1 MNLKQIENK
10 LVCLLMRDGKKSV
23 AHKLVNISLQKA
35 SLQLEVSIAN
45 LLKTAIR
52 NIKPSV
58 DARSKKVGNSS
69 YIIPYAITE
78 EQSISLAIKIFVQS
92 ARNRRERRIQ
102 DKLINEF
109 VDAFN
114 NRGASIKKRNEIHK
128 LAEMNK
134 SFAFFR

>member
-23 AHKLVNISLQKA
+23 AHKLVNSSLQQA

-45 LLKTAIR
+45 LLKNTIR

-58 DARSKKVGNSS
+58 DARPKKVGNSS

-78 EQSISLAIKIFVQS
+78 EQSTSLAIKIFVQS

-114 NRGASIKKRNEIHK
+114 NRGASIKKKNEIHK

>member
-23 AHKLVNISLQKA
+23 AHKLVNSSLQQA

-45 LLKTAIR
+45 LLKNTIR

-58 DARSKKVGNSS
+58 DARPKKVGNSS

-78 EQSISLAIKIFVQS
+78 EQSTSLAIKIFVQS
-92 ARNRRERRIQ
+92 ARNRREKRIQ

-114 NRGASIKKRNEIHK
+114 NRGASIKKKNEIHK

>member
-23 AHKLVNISLQKA
+23 AHKLVNSSLQQA

-45 LLKTAIR
+45 LLKSTIR

-58 DARSKKVGNSS
+58 DARPKKVGNSS

-78 EQSISLAIKIFVQS
+78 EQSTSLAIKIFVQS
-92 ARNRRERRIQ
+92 ARNRREKRIQ

-114 NRGASIKKRNEIHK
+114 NRGASIKKKNEIHK

>member
-1 MNLKQIENK
+1 
-10 LVCLLMRDGKKSV
+10 MRDGKKSV
-23 AHKLVNISLQKA
+23 AHKLVNSSLQQA

-45 LLKTAIR
+45 LLKSTIR

-58 DARSKKVGNSS
+58 DARPKKVGNSS

-78 EQSISLAIKIFVQS
+78 EQSTSLAIKIFVQS
-92 ARNRRERRIQ
+92 ARNRREKRIQ

-114 NRGASIKKRNEIHK
+114 NRGASIKKKNEIHK